1 MINFKLIKTN
11 EDYEK
16 VLARIEELFDAQPDT
31 PEGDELELLVTL
43 VELYEKKE
51 YKIEAP
57 DPISAI
63 KFRMEQ
69 QGLKNKDLI
78 PYIGSKSKV
87 SEILSGKRD
96 LSLSMIRKLN
106 AGLGIPAEILIREPV
121 KVLPD
126 SLIMKHGINFP
137 FTEMYSRGWFKSFF
151 NGTLNDAKEIKEEIL
166 VKFIGPFNLRSF
178 EICCNRKSELLEA
191 EHTDDIL
198 MAWRIRVMNI
208 AIQEKL
214 PKWNVATLTEDFFKQ
229 LATLS
234 YMEQGPKLAKE
245 FLNKG
250 GIHFVIEKHLGKTY
264 LDGSSMLMPDG
275 SPLIA
280 LTLRYDRL
288 DSFWFTLFH
297 ELAHV
302 KLHLSDK
309 SKAFFDDMT
318 DEMHKEIEKEADVF
332 AKKMLI
338 SEEEWKNEN
347 LSSFSSANEVRTFA
361 SKLKITPA
369 IPAGRIRYESK
380 NYKIF
385 TNLIGNGTV
394 NRMFE
399 E

>member
-1 MINFKLIKTN
+1 MTNLKLIKTN
-11 EDYEK
+11 EDYER
-16 VLARIEELFDAQPDT
+16 VLARIEGLFDAQPDT

-51 YKIEAP
+51 YPIEAP

-87 SEILSGKRD
+87 SEVLSGKRD

-106 AGLGIPAEILIREPV
+106 AGLGIPVEILIKEPV

-126 SLIMKHGINFP
+126 SNIMMHGINFP
-137 FTEMYSRGWFKSFF
+137 FTEMFSRGWFKDFF
-151 NGTLNDAKEIKEEIL
+151 NGTLNEAKEFKEELL
-166 VKFIGPFNLRSF
+166 VKFIGSFNLENF
-178 EICCNRKSELLEA
+178 ETCCNRKSELLKA
-191 EHTDDIL
+191 EHSDDIL

-208 AIQEKL
+208 ATQEKL
-214 PKWNVATLTEDFFKQ
+214 PKWNAAALTEDFFKQ
-229 LATLS
+229 LANLS
-234 YMEQGPKLAKE
+234 YMEQGSKLAKE
-245 FLNKG
+245 FLNKS
-250 GIHFVIEKHLGKTY
+250 GIHFVIEKHLKKTY

-302 KLHLSDK
+302 KLHLNDK

-318 DEMHKEIEKEADVF
+318 DEMHKEIEKEADIY
-332 AKKMLI
+332 AKQMLI
-338 SEEEWKNEN
+338 SEEEWEKEN
-347 LSSFSSANEVRTFA
+347 LSVYSTASDVKAFAN
-361 SKLKITPA
+361 KLKITPA
-369 IPAGRIRYESK
+369 IPAGRIRYENK

-394 NRMFE
+394 KKMFE
-399 E
+399 K